1 MRHMASRVPLHRS
14 KIHHSVTLA
23 VAAALLTAACGAPA
37 PKPVQEQVVAWKN
50 LGEWSGRGNSQT
62 ESFIG
67 LTGSLR
73 MRWRTKNEAPA
84 GSGTFRLTLQSA
96 ISGRPLQ
103 ETVDQKGPGEGTAYA
118 AEDPR
123 AFYVLV
129 ASANLD
135 WSFTVDEAIFGS
147 RVEGSTQ

>member
-1 MRHMASRVPLHRS
+1 MASRVPLHRS

-50 LGEWSGRGNSQT
+50 LGEWSGRGNAQT

-129 ASANLD
+129 ESANLD

>member
-1 MRHMASRVPLHRS
+1 MRHMASRVPLRRS
-14 KIHHSVTLA
+14 KIHHSATLA
-23 VAAALLTAACGAPA
+23 VTAALLTAACGAPA
-37 PKPVQEQVVAWKN
+37 PKPVQEQVVAWKK

-129 ASANLD
+129 ESANLD

>member
-129 ASANLD
+129 ESANLD